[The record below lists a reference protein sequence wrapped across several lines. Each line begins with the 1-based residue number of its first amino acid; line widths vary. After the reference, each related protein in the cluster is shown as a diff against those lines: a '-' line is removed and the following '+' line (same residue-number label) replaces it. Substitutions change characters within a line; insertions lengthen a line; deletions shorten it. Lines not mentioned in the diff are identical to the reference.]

1 MIQIANVKAPI
12 DFTDQWLQ
20 AEVARRLGIS
30 PAEIQSV
37 HLLKKSLDA
46 RRRDRIHYVLTLGV
60 EAADEAA
67 ILERCRD
74 DNNIRC
80 RSAYQPIQLPEWTG
94 SHPPVIVGSGP
105 AGLFA
110 ALTLARAGAKPILL
124 ERGGGV
130 DRRQAAV
137 RRFWDGGP
145 LDPECNVQ
153 FGEGGAGT
161 FSDGKLTTGTKD
173 SRIWDVLHTFHRCGA
188 PEEILY
194 EAKPHVGTDRLRQV
208 VRHLREEIQRLGGR
222 VEFHAKFTDYHVTAG
237 RVSHAVYQQDGR
249 EHDIPTNHIILA
261 TGHSARDVFQLL
273 YDKGVALAQKP
284 FSVGVRIEHPQA
296 AINKAMYGDACDF
309 LPAADYKLAAHLE
322 GGRSV
327 YTFCMCPGGLV
338 VASSSEPGGIVT
350 NGMSYHARDGES
362 ANSALLVGI
371 SPEDFG
377 SAHPLAGIAFQ
388 REIERRAYELSGQYL
403 APAVT
408 VGEFLTG
415 ESREFST
422 VQPSYKP
429 GIVHAPPDQYL
440 PFFVCDALRTG
451 LVALGKK
458 LRGFD
463 HPDAVLTGPET
474 RSSSPVRILR
484 DETGCSVNLPGLYPA
499 GEGAGYAGGIVSA
512 AVDGIKAAERVLS
525 SE

>member
-12 DFTDQWLQ
+12 DFTDQWLL
-20 AEVARRLGIS
+20 AEATRRLETS
-30 PAEIQSV
+30 PAEIKSV
-37 HLLKKSLDA
+37 CLLKKSLDA

-60 EAADEAA
+60 EAADETA
-67 ILERCRD
+67 ILEQRRED
-74 DNNIRC
+74 SNIR
-80 RSAYQPIQLPEWTG
+80 RRAEYQPVQLPAWTG
-94 SHPPVIVGSGP
+94 AHSPVIVGSGP

-110 ALTLARAGAKPILL
+110 ALTLARAGANPLLL
-124 ERGGGV
+124 ERGGDV
-130 DRRQAAV
+130 DERQTAV
-137 RRFWDGGP
+137 RRFWDGGA
-145 LDPECNVQ
+145 LDPENNVQ

-173 SRIWDVLHTFHRCGA
+173 PRIWDVLHTLHQCGA

-208 VRHLREEIQRLGGR
+208 VRHLREEIKRLGGR
-222 VEFHAKFTDYHVTAG
+222 VEFHAKFTEYHVTAG
-237 RVSHAVYQQDGR
+237 RISHAVYVQGGR
-249 EHDIPTNHIILA
+249 EHRIPTDHIILA

-273 YDKGVALAQKP
+273 CDKGVALAQKP
-284 FSVGVRIEHPQA
+284 FSVGVRIEHTQA
-296 AINKAMYGDACDF
+296 AINKAMYGDGCNL
-309 LPAADYKLAAHLE
+309 LPAADYKLTAHLE

-338 VASSSEPGGIVT
+338 VASSSEPGGVVT
-350 NGMSYHARDGES
+350 NGMSHHARDGAN
-362 ANSALLVGI
+362 ANSALLVGV
-371 SPEDFG
+371 SPEEFG
-377 SAHPLAGIAFQ
+377 SEHPLAGIAFQ
-388 REIERRAYELSGQYL
+388 RELERRAYELSGQYL

-415 ESREFST
+415 KPQGFST
-422 VQPSYKP
+422 VRPSYLP
-429 GIVHAPPDQYL
+429 GVIHGLPDHYL
-440 PFFVCDALRTG
+440 PPFVCDALRAG

-463 HPDAVLTGPET
+463 HPDAILTGPET

-484 DETGCSVNLPGLYPA
+484 DETGCSVNLPGLYPV
-499 GEGAGYAGGIVSA
+499 GEGAGYAGGIISA
-512 AVDGIKAAERVLS
+512 AVDGIKTAEHVLS

>member
-12 DFTDQWLQ
+12 DFTDQWIKEE
-20 AEVARRLGIS
+20 AARRLGIS
-30 PAEIQSV
+30 RAEIQSAG
-37 HLLKKSLDA
+37 LLKKSLDA

-60 EAADEAA
+60 EAMDEAA
-67 ILERCRD
+67 VLERCRD
-74 DNNIRC
+74 ANIR
-80 RSAYQPIQLPEWTG
+80 RRTAYQPVQLPAWT
-94 SHPPVIVGSGP
+94 SFHPPIVVGSGP

-110 ALTLARAGAKPILL
+110 ALTLARAGAQPILL
-124 ERGGGV
+124 ERGGDV
-130 DRRQAAV
+130 DQRQIAV
-137 RRFWDGGP
+137 RRFWDGGE

-173 SRIWDVLHTFHRCGA
+173 PRIWDVFRTFHRCGA

-208 VRHLREEIQRLGGR
+208 VRHLREEIKRLGGR
-222 VEFHAKFTDYHVTAG
+222 VEFHAKFTDYRVTA
-237 RVSHAVYQQDGR
+237 RRISHAVYVQNGR
-249 EHDIPTNHIILA
+249 EITIPTNHIILA

-273 YDKGVALAQKP
+273 YHKGVVLAQKP

-296 AINKAMYGDACDF
+296 AINKAMYGDACHL
-309 LPAADYKLAAHLE
+309 LPAADYKLTAHLE

-338 VASSSEPGGIVT
+338 VASSSELGGVVT
-350 NGMSYHARDGES
+350 NGMSHHARDGVN
-362 ANSALLVGI
+362 ANSALLVGV
-371 SPEDFG
+371 SPTDFG
-377 SAHPLAGIAFQ
+377 SAHPLAGIDFQ
-388 REIERRAYELSGQYL
+388 REIERRAYALSGQYL

-415 ESREFST
+415 ESRKFST
-422 VQPSYKP
+422 TQPSYQP

-440 PFFVCDALRTG
+440 PPFVCDALRAG
-451 LVALGKK
+451 LTALGRKFQ
-458 LRGFD
+458 GFD
-463 HPDAVLTGPET
+463 HLDAILTGPET

-512 AVDGIKAAERVLS
+512 AVDGIKTAEQVLL